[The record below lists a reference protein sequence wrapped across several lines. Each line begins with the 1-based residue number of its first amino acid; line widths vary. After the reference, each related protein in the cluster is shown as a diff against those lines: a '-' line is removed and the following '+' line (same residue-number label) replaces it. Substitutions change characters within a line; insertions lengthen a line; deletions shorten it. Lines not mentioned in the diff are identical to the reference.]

1 MALLALALTLVVWAL
16 ATRVRRIP
24 PIITASVVLA
34 VLVPAF
40 GLESVYARG
49 TAPLLALL
57 APALVALGLPL
68 YRERLTLLR
77 SLAPSLIGILAGAV
91 AALGS
96 AVVVGHLF
104 GLSDTVIRSL
114 APRTATSPVAAA
126 IATTL
131 GADPHLAAAAAVA
144 GGVFGALFAPLA
156 LRLAGDAGHAGLGLG
171 VSANGVGTARA
182 AALHPT
188 AGASAVVA
196 MALNALVTAL
206 LAPLLIP
213 LFLR

>member
-1 MALLALALTLVVWAL
+1 MALLALALTLGVWAL
-16 ATRVRRIP
+16 ASRLRAVP
-24 PIITASVVLA
+24 PIVTASAALA

-49 TAPLLALL
+49 TAPLVALL
-57 APALVALGLPL
+57 APALVALALPL
-68 YRERLTLLR
+68 HRERLTLVR

-91 AALGS
+91 TALGS
-96 AVVVGHLF
+96 AVLVGHLF
-104 GLSDTVIRSL
+104 GLSGAVIRAL

-126 IATTL
+126 IAATL
-131 GADPHLAAAAAVA
+131 GADPHLAAAAAAA

-156 LRLAGDAGHAGLGLG
+156 LRLAGNPGHAGLGLG
-171 VSANGVGTARA
+171 LSANGVGTARA
-182 AALHPT
+182 AALHPA
-188 AGASAVVA
+188 AGASAAVA